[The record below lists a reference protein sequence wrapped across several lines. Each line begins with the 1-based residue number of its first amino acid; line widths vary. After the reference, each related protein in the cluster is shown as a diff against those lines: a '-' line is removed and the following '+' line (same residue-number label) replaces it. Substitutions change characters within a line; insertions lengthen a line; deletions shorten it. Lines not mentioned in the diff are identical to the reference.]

1 MAYRNL
7 LDWDA
12 YLVEEEE
19 IESLDDREEAALRE
33 RMLEA
38 ISKSVL
44 DYNSHIDEY
53 NYLKH
58 RKMIESR
65 GLIYKSIAKRT
76 ATRKWDLFFASHLS
90 PEEKRKIFYSSFK
103 WHMFSYEKCDALKG
117 DAANEA
123 FDSCQKTAAYPRRFF
138 SFIPLS
144 VKHFFQI
151 FLDLHTWADLAH
163 NVKVLLVETIQRRN
177 GIHVLIVHKFHCWGS
192 VPRNS

>member
-19 IESLDDREEAALRE
+19 IASLDDREEAALRE

-90 PEEKRKIFYSSFK
+90 PEEKREIFYSSFK

-117 DAANEA
+117 NAANEA
-123 FDSCQKTAAYPRRFF
+123 FDSCQKTAAYL
-138 SFIPLS
+138 FIQCTNDAWRIENAGL
-144 VKHFFQI
+144 I
-151 FLDLHTWADLAH
+151 TAADL
-163 NVKVLLVETIQRRN
+163 NVDYSFEQADVYIFDTKGQWAYVRTHERECGPYFFRKVQ
-177 GIHVLIVHKFHCWGS
+177 
-192 VPRNS
+192 